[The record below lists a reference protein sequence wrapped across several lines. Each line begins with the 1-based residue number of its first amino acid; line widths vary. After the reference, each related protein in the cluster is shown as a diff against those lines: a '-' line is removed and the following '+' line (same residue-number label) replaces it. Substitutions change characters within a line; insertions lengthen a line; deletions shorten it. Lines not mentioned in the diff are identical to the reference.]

1 MTCRPLASVV
11 RKYCRGDGCSLT
23 RRHGLQ
29 KGSRRSPPVPE
40 SPDHSMRWPAAP
52 LLDGRAAQREH
63 DARLVHKPE
72 FQSDE
77 VCEPAASQSLSHDS
91 VAAHVQGRVSE
102 QSRENTVLGE
112 RRSPAIDGRRM
123 TGQPGYATRIDEGA
137 QAFFRAF
144 RGPRRSRIVRTSSPV
159 SGNRITRPMEK
170 TT

>member
-1 MTCRPLASVV
+1 
-11 RKYCRGDGCSLT
+11 
-23 RRHGLQ
+23 
-29 KGSRRSPPVPE
+29 
-40 SPDHSMRWPAAP
+40 MRWPAAP

-63 DARLVHKPE
+63 DARLVLKPE

-91 VAAHVQGRVSE
+91 VAAHDQGRVSE
-102 QSRENTVLGE
+102 HTRENTVLGE

-123 TGQPGYATRIDEGA
+123 TGQPGYASRIDEGA

-159 SGNRITRPMEK
+159 SGNRITRSMEK